1 MNKYNSALIINP
13 NYFNKIIHHVLDKI
27 QSGRKNIFIKKVDV
41 VHLDDILEKNSIPLI
56 RKSFDIVFLVIQL
69 PCTYKGRKLS
79 YQDIG
84 DLIVKLFPGSK
95 IFITTEISDNYI
107 IMDILKKINP
117 DGLITDINI
126 TQNLLIN
133 NITKVLN
140 SQTYYDINVIEA
152 LRKYVSNKCV
162 IDEIDTDILLM
173 LSKGIKMKDL
183 PGFIPMSM
191 SGIEKR
197 KFRLREQLNV
207 KSFDDKSLLKAA
219 KDKGLIYIAF

>member
-1 MNKYNSALIINP
+1 MINYNSVLIINP
-13 NYFNKIIHHVLDKI
+13 NYFHDIIYDTLDEI
-27 QSGRKNIFIKKVDV
+27 QSGRKNIFINKVDV
-41 VHLDDILEKNSIPLI
+41 VCLDDILEKNSIPII
-56 RKSFDIVFLVIQL
+56 RKSFDIVFLAIQL

-79 YQDIG
+79 YHEIG

-95 IFITTEISDNYI
+95 IFITTEINDNYI

-117 DGLITDINI
+117 DGLITNINI
-126 TQNLLIN
+126 TQNLLIDA
-133 NITKVLN
+133 IIKVLN
-140 SQTYYDINVIEA
+140 SQTYYDTNVIEA
-152 LRKYVSNKCV
+152 LRKHVSNKCA

-197 KFRLREQLNV
+197 KFRLREQLDV
-207 KSFDDKSLLKAA
+207 KSFDDKSLLKSA
-219 KDKGLIYIAF
+219 KDKGLI